1 MDTLKILL
9 VSQKGGVGKSTVSA
23 NLAAWYSE
31 FANQVTV
38 LVDLDPHGSSSSW
51 IKNARDSGVHQEH
64 FVAETFSE
72 RRWLIDSRN
81 KIRKHIGR
89 CGTIICDLTWTA
101 AMDAEFMHEFDLI
114 VVPSS
119 VSSIELNATMKFL
132 ESVKWVFEARA
143 GIPPTLL
150 ICPSRV
156 LNEQLKEDPF
166 SKEKFLMPFM
176 LLPPVLDDPEI
187 RKLYKEKFI
196 FDFDRPSSVAF
207 IKCAESIKQAGEI
220 HKKVNSKVKLKFS
233 DRRILD
239 TNNSKLSRYM
249 SKKTGV
255 FITPQS
261 REKSFKSDLRTSDKK
276 KTVVESQ
283 V

>member
-1 MDTLKILL
+1 
-9 VSQKGGVGKSTVSA
+9 
-23 NLAAWYSE
+23 
-31 FANQVTV
+31 
-38 LVDLDPHGSSSSW
+38 
-51 IKNARDSGVHQEH
+51 
-64 FVAETFSE
+64 
-72 RRWLIDSRN
+72 
-81 KIRKHIGR
+81 
-89 CGTIICDLTWTA
+89 
-101 AMDAEFMHEFDLI
+101 MDAEFMHEFDLI

-276 KTVVESQ
+276 NSSRVSGLMKILTSALAQ
-283 V
+283 K